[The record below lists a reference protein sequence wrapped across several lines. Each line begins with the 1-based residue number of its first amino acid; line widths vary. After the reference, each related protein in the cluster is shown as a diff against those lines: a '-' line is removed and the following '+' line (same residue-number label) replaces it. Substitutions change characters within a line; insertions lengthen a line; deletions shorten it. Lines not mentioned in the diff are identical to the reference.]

1 MKHDLVLVYPDI
13 SAGRFT
19 AFRKHLGAGYLL
31 AYLQGRGITGTFY
44 RQSGNLPLS
53 RVADEI
59 IAMSS
64 RYIGFTGFDSNFYYI
79 SLLARL
85 IKERAP
91 HLTILLGGP
100 SATFSPELILKH
112 LPEVTACFKGMV
124 EESLARYIE
133 APEADKPATPNLV
146 FRDGDGIVQNPPL
159 PVPSTR
165 HGADAFPSPY
175 LTGVFGFD
183 EAPHLGLLSSRGCF
197 YQCTFCNFSAMAN
210 WRIQFHS
217 PERVLAEL
225 QGIHE
230 RFQGQSGAKPH
241 IVFYDDFFT
250 AGKARLAEICRGIID
265 GGISRTMTFKCCTRA
280 DWVDREVLEMLRE
293 AGFTKIV
300 FGLESGSPEILR
312 AVKKLQPSRPRDAED
327 CAPERAFL
335 DKFRQSVR
343 EAKQAGLEVY
353 SSIILGLPGESPEA
367 ARGTIDFVE
376 SLGLD
381 GYNHN
386 FLQVFPGTELFDN
399 ASKYGIQVQPSAT
412 VLPYLTYYTYDVTSV
427 PVLDLHGNITD
438 ARRQMSEDLSRTF
451 FPRQPGQDTG
461 TLSHAWCE
469 AGDLANAPELWPWL
483 AANVSPLTRLV
494 FRQRGATEFRPEDVY
509 PRLIDSSIPIVNY
522 LSIYPREGRDDALCC
537 EDVRR
542 GTRTGSSVLGM
553 EVRQT
558 DAAGMVDLWERL
570 LDGAAPDPAFHLA
583 GIAGRE
589 ELGRIGSLLAR
600 RAPGGRLP
608 LTRGFL
614 EQAMEVTNGCQLA
627 LTPCP
632 VRSAE
637 GFPNAV
643 LSLDGTVRPCFAGP
657 AVGSCSTCVRELRSS
672 FDRAFEERAR
682 ERDCERCP
690 QGAACS
696 RCPTLDCAP
705 ILEGAVDAGVIP
717 FLELVRHRRQVLSLL
732 LGSPGRRLELLLGPL
747 AFRRGA
753 GGMGEAPA
761 GDLSFLPRGALVFT
775 DGEAYYL
782 MDLAAGGFYELNR
795 VMVEVYEALSGRVP
809 GEDVIGYFTATY
821 GLGREEVSDSLGE
834 AAGILKSLFQP
845 RAEQAAAGVP
855 I

>member
-44 RQSGNLPLS
+44 RQAGNLPLS

-59 IAMSS
+59 AARSG
-64 RYIGFTGFDSNFYYI
+64 RYVGFTCFDSNFYYI

-91 HLTILLGGP
+91 HLTVLLGGP
-100 SATFSPELILKH
+100 SATFSSELILH
-112 LPEVTACFKGMV
+112 HVPEVDACFKGMA
-124 EESLARYIE
+124 EEPLTRYIE
-133 APEADKPATPNLV
+133 ASEADKLGTPGLV
-146 FRDGDGIVQNPPL
+146 FRDGDRIVQNPPL
-159 PVPSTR
+159 AAGGGK

-217 PERVLAEL
+217 PGRVLAEL

-230 RFQGQSGAKPH
+230 RFRGRSGAKPH
-241 IVFYDDFFT
+241 VVFYDDFFT

-265 GGISRTMTFKCCTRA
+265 GGISRTLTFKCCTRA
-280 DWVDREVLEMLRE
+280 DWVDQEVLEMLRE

-312 AVKKLQPSRPRDAED
+312 AVKKLQPSRPRGAED
-327 CAPERAFL
+327 CEPERAFL
-335 DKFRQSVR
+335 EKFRQSVR
-343 EAKQAGLEVY
+343 EAKEAGLEVY
-353 SSIILGLPGESPEA
+353 SSIILGLPGESPEQ

-399 ASKYGIQVQPSAT
+399 AAQYGIHVQPSAT
-412 VLPYLTYYTYDVTSV
+412 VLPYLTYYTYDVTQV

-438 ARRQMSEDLSRTF
+438 ARRQMAGDLSRAF
-451 FPRQPGQDTG
+451 FPREPKKDTG
-461 TLSHAWCE
+461 TFAYAWCE
-469 AGDLANAPELWPWL
+469 AGDLANAPGLWPWL
-483 AANVSPLTRLV
+483 GENVSPLTRLV
-494 FRQRGATEFRPEDVY
+494 FRQRGTAEFRPEDVY
-509 PRLIDSSIPIVNY
+509 PRLIDASIPIVNY
-522 LSIYPREGRDDALCC
+522 LSIYPIPEEGKVCC

-542 GTRTGSSVLGM
+542 GTRTGSSVLGLEM
-553 EVRQT
+553 RET
-558 DAAGMVDLWERL
+558 DAEGMAGLWDRL
-570 LDGAAPDPAFHLA
+570 LGGAPPEPAFHVA
-583 GIAGRE
+583 GLSGRE
-589 ELGRIGSLLAR
+589 DLEKVAGLLAR

-608 LTRGFL
+608 LTPGFL
-614 EQAMEVTNGCQLA
+614 EQQLEVTNACQLG
-627 LTPCP
+627 LSPCP
-632 VRSAE
+632 VRATE

-643 LSLDGTVRPCFAGP
+643 LRADGAVLPCFAGP
-657 AVGSCSTCVRELRSS
+657 AVGSCGTCAKDLRSS
-672 FDRAFEERAR
+672 FDRLFADRER
-682 ERDCERCP
+682 ERDCDRCP
-690 QGAACS
+690 QAGACS

-705 ILEGAVDAGVIP
+705 VLAGEVNPGVIP
-717 FLELVRHRRQVLSLL
+717 FLELVRQRHRVLGLMQSRAGGEL
-732 LGSPGRRLELLLGPL
+732 SLLLGPL
-747 AFRRGA
+747 AFRRHGS
-753 GGMGEAPA
+753 APPD
-761 GDLSFLPRGALVFT
+761 GLSFLPQSALVFA
-775 DGEAYYL
+775 DGEDYFL
-782 MDLAAGGFYELNR
+782 MDLASGGFYELNR

-809 GEDVIGYFTATY
+809 GEDVIGYFTSTY
-821 GLGREEVSDSLGE
+821 GLGRQEVSESLGE
-834 AAGILKSLFQP
+834 AAGILQNLFEP
-845 RAEQAAAGVP
+845 RAEQAAASL
-855 I
+855 